1 MAHPPDW
8 NPEGEDPLKEL
19 GKKLGDMLDQAK
31 LQIPAAGATFECPF
45 CGGQCAT
52 TDPLGVLHSFP
63 LCERFNSLEP
73 VEFLHAVN
81 VALGNH
87 Q

>member
-1 MAHPPDW
+1 MT
-8 NPEGEDPLKEL
+8 G
-19 GKKLGDMLDQAK
+19 
-31 LQIPAAGATFECPF
+31 AAVRTTLTFRCPF

-52 TDPLGVLHSFP
+52 TDKPLGVLHSLP
-63 LCERFNSLEP
+63 LCERFGALEP

-81 VALGNH
+81 VTLGNH